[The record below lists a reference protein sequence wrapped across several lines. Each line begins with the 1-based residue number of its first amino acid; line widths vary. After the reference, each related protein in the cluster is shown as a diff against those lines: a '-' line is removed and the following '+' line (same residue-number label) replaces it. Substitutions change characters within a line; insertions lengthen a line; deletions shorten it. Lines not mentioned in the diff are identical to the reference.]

1 MIRSLNKFIF
11 LNLLGWEVTGVVPE
25 DKKIVAIVAPHTS
38 WHDFFVGVFTR
49 SVLKMENRI
58 KFLGKYE
65 LFKNPLIGWVL
76 KKLGGYPVVRN
87 KQVNSVDS
95 VVKIFNDNENFFLTL
110 APEGTRAKV
119 NSLKTGFY
127 YIAINSN
134 APIFLMTLD
143 FKNKKTLIS
152 EPFYPTGDKESD
164 FDYIESYFDG
174 VIGKVKENS
183 FFKKN

>member
-65 LFKNPLIGWVL
+65 LFKNPL
-76 KKLGGYPVVRN
+76 KHR
-87 KQVNSVDS
+87 
-95 VVKIFNDNENFFLTL
+95 T
-110 APEGTRAKV
+110 
-119 NSLKTGFY
+119 
-127 YIAINSN
+127 
-134 APIFLMTLD
+134 
-143 FKNKKTLIS
+143 IS
-152 EPFYPTGDKESD
+152 DRK
-164 FDYIESYFDG
+164 
-174 VIGKVKENS
+174 
-183 FFKKN
+183 